1 MNKYKNLAF
10 NTIVFTI
17 GSFSSKLISLFLN
30 NLYTKHI
37 SPSQLYTKSLLETIA
52 LFLIPVFTFS
62 LGEAIIRYG
71 LDKRYDKT
79 KIFTT
84 TSIISLSGLLLMAAV
99 VPLIQFIPVFS
110 SLQSYSLLLI
120 LYIFCSSLRAQC
132 SQFVR
137 AREMVKL
144 FSFDGILTTFMLLL
158 FNIIFISHLGLG
170 VKGFMLSTILSDL
183 CSAIFLFFSAD
194 LKRYFNISTFSFPL
208 GKAMLRFCI
217 PLIPTTVMWTFTGFS
232 DQLFISAMKGEGDAG
247 IYAAAVK
254 IPCLISM
261 LSTIFFQAWNMSAIT
276 ENESADRNIFY
287 EKVYSAYESVL
298 FIGSAVLILIVKP
311 ISALLINYSVFPEYS
326 KSYIYTPLL
335 IAASLFTCLDLF
347 LASIYTATNH
357 TKNAFITISAAFILN
372 IVLNYLFIP
381 IFDIQGAALATFLS
395 YFLCYIIRIIDARR
409 FVPFGYN
416 PIASYTGTALV
427 LLMCFFAISRPAYHI
442 FAELTILAVI
452 TAVFIGRLLPLF
464 AGIIGRVDIKSAAR
478 VFGKSD
484 RKPH

>member
-10 NTIVFTI
+10 NTVIFTI
-17 GSFSSKLISLFLN
+17 GSFGSKLLSLLLN

-37 SPSQLYTKSLLETIA
+37 SPSQLYTKTLVETLA

-71 LDKRYDKT
+71 LDNRYDKT

-84 TSIISLSGLLLMAAV
+84 TSIISLSGLTLMAAV
-99 VPLIQFIPVFS
+99 VPLIQFIPFFS
-110 SLQSYSLLLI
+110 SLSSYSLLLI
-120 LYIFCSSLRAQC
+120 IYIFCSSLRAQC

-144 FSFDGILTTFMLLL
+144 FSFDGILTTLMLLL

-183 CSAIFLFFSAD
+183 FSAIFLFFSAG
-194 LKRYFNISTFSFPL
+194 LKKYFNISAFSFSL
-208 GKAMLRFCI
+208 GKSMLRFCI

-232 DQLFISAMKGEGDAG
+232 DQLFIGGMKGEGDAG

-254 IPCLISM
+254 VPSLISM

-276 ENESADRNIFY
+276 ENESKDRNIFY
-287 EKVYSAYESVL
+287 EKVYGAYESIL
-298 FIGSAVLILIVKP
+298 FIGSAALILIIKP
-311 ISALLINYSVFPEYS
+311 VSALLINYSVFPEYS

-335 IAASLFTCLDLF
+335 IAAALFTCLDLF

-357 TKNAFITISAAFILN
+357 TKNAFITILAAFILN

-395 YFLCYIIRIIDARR
+395 YFLCFIIRIIDARR
-409 FVPFGYN
+409 FVPFRYN
-416 PIASYTGTALV
+416 PFVSYTGTALI
-427 LLMCFFAISRPAYHI
+427 LLMCFFAIFRPAYHI
-442 FAELTILAVI
+442 FAEFAIAAIITTI
-452 TAVFIGRLLPLF
+452 FISRLIPLF
-464 AGIIGRVDIKSAAR
+464 TNIIRKLKRV
-478 VFGKSD
+478 
-484 RKPH
+484 

>member
-37 SPSQLYTKSLLETIA
+37 SPSQLFTKSLLETLA

-71 LDKRYDKT
+71 LDNKYDKT

-110 SLQSYSLLLI
+110 SLRSYSLFLI
-120 LYIFCSSLRAQC
+120 IYIFCSALRAQC

-144 FSFDGILTTFMLLL
+144 FSFDGILTTLMLLL
-158 FNIIFISHLGLG
+158 FNVLFISYFGLG
-170 VKGFMLSTILSDL
+170 VKGFMISNILSDL
-183 CSAIFLFFSAD
+183 CSAIFLFFSAG
-194 LKRYFNISTFSFPL
+194 LKKYFNIGSFSFSL
-208 GKAMLRFCI
+208 GKSMLRFCI

-232 DQLFISAMKGEGDAG
+232 DQLFIGGMKGEGDAG

-254 IPCLISM
+254 VPNLISM

-276 ENESADRNIFY
+276 ENKSKDRNIFY
-287 EKVYSAYESVL
+287 EKVYGAYESVL
-298 FIGSAVLILIVKP
+298 FIGSAALILIVKP
-311 ISALLINYSVFPEYS
+311 VSALLINYSVYPEYS

-335 IAASLFTCLDLF
+335 IAAALFTCLDLF

-357 TKNAFITISAAFILN
+357 TKNAFITILAAFILN
-372 IVLNYLFIP
+372 ILLNYLFIP

-395 YFLCYIIRIIDARR
+395 YFLCFTIRIIDARR
-409 FVPFGYN
+409 FVPFRYN
-416 PIASYTGTALV
+416 PFASYGGTALI
-427 LLMCFFAISRPAYHI
+427 LLMCYFAIFRPTYHI
-442 FAELTILAVI
+442 FAELSILAVI
-452 TAVFIGRLLPLF
+452 TAIFISRLMPLLS
-464 AGIIGRVDIKSAAR
+464 GIL
-478 VFGKSD
+478 
-484 RKPH
+484 RKVSKTKLK